1 MPTSTLSDECPIN
14 EPQPNPAAVTFA
26 ATNDDEATPSD
37 VDEVDAFVLI
47 SSKGKRKK
55 RKLKRK
61 LVQIS
66 ISSAPDKKDVAISAE
81 PATLPVT
88 ASLEQSNL
96 LPGGYDAEHCD
107 GDLSFFSETHE
118 GQDLGSAEIRSPHIN
133 VELEKM
139 EEHKTEDMAK
149 INAYL
154 IAKWEERTENLNK
167 QVSKIRQDMLTK
179 QNTQRAQLA
188 EKHKTQQGGF
198 CAYLCVLV

>member
-26 ATNDDEATPSD
+26 ATNDEATPSD

-47 SSKGKRKK
+47 SNKVKRKK
-55 RKLKRK
+55 RKSKKRE

-66 ISSAPDKKDVAISAE
+66 IPSAPDKKDATISAE

-96 LPGGYDAEHCD
+96 LPGVYDAEHCD

-118 GQDLGSAEIRSPHIN
+118 VQDLGSAEIRSPHIN

-188 EKHKTQQGGF
+188 EKHKTQQGES
-198 CAYLCVLV
+198 CDTLHVRV